1 MFGDSMFESFLGTTV
16 GYEVK
21 RAEGVPAVWESYR
34 KDSNKKVMAVSGA
47 LHTPEKITKRLSC

>member
-1 MFGDSMFESFLGTTV
+1 MFESFLGTTV